1 MTGHEPADRTAYE
14 LAAAERAGFTG
25 AIYGPAAFNPC
36 DDRGVRQVFIYRR
49 GACTDRY
56 VTTVGRQDPD
66 PPAHYGHYTV
76 PGNTDGQEPSHSESL
91 GTSTRNPAGPELPAT
106 PNTSTG
112 MPEAPGSWTHSALP
126 ATTAQEN
133 YATRNALVA
142 AYCDA
147 YDQAR
152 AIALQ
157 ACE

>member
-1 MTGHEPADRTAYE
+1 MTGNEPADRIADV

-25 AIYGPAAFNPC
+25 AIYGPAAFNPG
-36 DDRGVRQVFIYRR
+36 DDRGIRQVFIYRR

-66 PPAHYGHYTV
+66 
-76 PGNTDGQEPSHSESL
+76 
-91 GTSTRNPAGPELPAT
+91 LPAT
-106 PNTSTG
+106 TG
-112 MPEAPGSWTHSALP
+112 TTPCQETRMPEAPGSWTHSPLP
-126 ATTAQEN
+126 ATPH
-133 YATRNALVA
+133 ATRNALVA

-152 AIALQ
+152 AIALH